1 MKRKIM
7 NYMGQALEL
16 EKADAEEL
24 LVMYIETLNE
34 HCDKLKAAVAAADFA
49 EIRRLT
55 HSLTGCSGNVGAE
68 EIVDAVRDVNSA
80 AKIPSAEACSAA
92 MIKLEDLRLKLNE

>member
-16 EKADAEEL
+16 EESDAKEL
-24 LVMYIETLNE
+24 LDMYIETLNE
-34 HCDKLKAAVAAADFA
+34 HCSKLEAAVASADFN

-68 EIVDAVRDVNSA
+68 EIVDAVRDVNSG

-92 MIKLEDLRLKLNE
+92 MIRLEALRVKLNE